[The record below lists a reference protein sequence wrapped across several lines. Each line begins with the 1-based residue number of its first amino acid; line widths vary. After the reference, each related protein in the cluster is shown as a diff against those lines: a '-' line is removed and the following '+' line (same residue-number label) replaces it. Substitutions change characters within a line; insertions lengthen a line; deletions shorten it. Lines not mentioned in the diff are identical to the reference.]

1 MLDFNSVPPV
11 ANPTGGDLNQQRDAI
26 RADLLA
32 RLESVLMTL
41 LPAGKKRGQ
50 KYLVGDVLGSP
61 GDSLEVSLKGE
72 TTGLWHD
79 HATGEGGDIF
89 DLIAAHHGL
98 DTQADFAR
106 VLEIAGQL
114 VGRVTSHPPKRKKA
128 EAPVDEL
135 GPATAKWDYLDAAG
149 NLIACVYRYDP
160 APGRKEFRPWDAKR
174 RKMAPPD
181 PRPLY
186 NQPGIANAE
195 QAILVEGEKCA
206 QALIEAGTVATTA
219 MHGANAP
226 VDKTDWSPL
235 AGKAVLIWPD
245 RDKPGFGYAEAAS
258 QAVLMAGATSCA
270 ILLPPD
276 DKPEGW
282 DAADALAEGFDVV
295 GFIATGPRMAVQS
308 LSEEIP
314 DPPFSEG
321 ADDQGDQEHSVWGS
335 EDGLAVHFTRRY
347 QRDWRY
353 VALWGKWLMW
363 DGRRWRAEETLAAT
377 DLIRQV
383 CRHTSLRTDNPKL
396 AAKLAASSTIGGVE
410 RLARSDRRHAATSDE
425 WDADIW
431 LLNTPGGVVDLRTG
445 RMRPH
450 DRADRMTK
458 IAAATPQGSSP
469 LWLDFIEQITQG
481 DREYAEYLQRFAGY
495 CLTGSTQ
502 EHALFFLY
510 GTGANGKSVFV
521 NTLFTLLGDYAANA
535 PMDTF
540 METRGDRHPT
550 DLAGLRGARF
560 VGATETEQGRRW
572 NESKIKEITGG
583 DRVSARF
590 MRQDFF
596 TYLPQ
601 FKLVI
606 AGNHKPAIRNIDEA
620 MKRRLHLVPFTLTI
634 PEDKR
639 DRTLP
644 ARLLKEGD
652 GILAWALEGCLA
664 WQAQGLRQPQCVA
677 DATDEY
683 FDEEDTIGEFLEEEC
698 QQHPQAREAVA
709 DVFERWRQRAEKRSE
724 YIGTSRWLVQQ
735 LLRRGFQRGRTS
747 NGAKALLGLSL
758 KPKDY
763 GTRLPYRDD

>member
-11 ANPTGGDLNQQRDAI
+11 ATPTGGDLKAQRDAI

-41 LPAGKKRGQ
+41 LPVGKKRGQ
-50 KYLVGDVLGSP
+50 RYLVGDVLGSP
-61 GDSLEVSLKGE
+61 GESLEVSLKGE
-72 TTGLWHD
+72 TAGLWHD
-79 HATGEGGDIF
+79 HAEGVGGDIF

-114 VGRVTSHPPKRKKA
+114 VGRAASLPKRKKA

-149 NLIACVYRYDP
+149 NLLACVYRYDP

-186 NQPGIANAE
+186 NQPGVVAAE
-195 QAILVEGEKCA
+195 QVILVEGEKCA
-206 QALIEAGTVATTA
+206 QALIEAGIVATTA

-235 AGKAVLIWPD
+235 SGKAVLIWPD

-276 DKPEGW
+276 AKPEGW
-282 DAADALAEGFDVV
+282 DAADALAEGFDVA
-295 GFIATGPRMAVQS
+295 GFIATGPRITVQP
-308 LSEEIP
+308 LGDEP
-314 DPPFSEG
+314 DLPEYDG
-321 ADDQGDQEHSVWGS
+321 QADHDGDTTVWGT
-335 EDGLAVHFTRRY
+335 EDALAVSFTRRY

-353 VALWGKWLMW
+353 IAAWGKWLMW
-363 DGRRWRAEETLAAT
+363 DGQRWRTEETLAAT
-377 DLIRQV
+377 DLIRHV
-383 CRHTSLRTDNPKL
+383 CRHAAVRADSSKV
-396 AAKLAASSTIGGVE
+396 AAKLAASSTVGGVE
-410 RLARSDRRHAATSDE
+410 RLARTDRRHAATTDE

-431 LLNTPGGVVDLRTG
+431 LINTPGGVVDLRTG

-458 IAAATPQGSSP
+458 IASATLVPGSTCP
-469 LWLDFIEQITQG
+469 TWMRFLEQVTGG
-481 DREYAEYLQRFAGY
+481 DAELQSYLQRMFGY
-495 CLTGSTQ
+495 CLTGATS

-550 DLAGLRGARF
+550 DLAGLRGSRF

-596 TYLPQ
+596 TYVPQ

-606 AGNHKPAIRNIDEA
+606 AGNHKPATRNIDEA
-620 MKRRLHLVPFTLTI
+620 MRRRLHLIPFTITVP
-634 PEDKR
+634 PEKR
-639 DRTLP
+639 DKQLQTK
-644 ARLLKEGD
+644 LLAEAN
-652 GILAWALEGCLA
+652 GIFSWGVEGCLA
-664 WQAQGLRQPQCVA
+664 WQREGLRQPQSVL

-683 FDEEDTIGEFLEEEC
+683 FEDEDAIGQWMGERCYVGPAARALTADLFADWREWAEKHGEFVGSIKRFSETLVSRRF
-698 QQHPQAREAVA
+698 A
-709 DVFERWRQRAEKRSE
+709 RWRNPKGAM
-724 YIGTSRWLVQQ
+724 
-735 LLRRGFQRGRTS
+735 GFQGI
-747 NGAKALLGLSL
+747 GLQ
-758 KPKDY
+758 PKEYPGYARYPD
-763 GTRLPYRDD
+763 

>member
-11 ANPTGGDLNQQRDAI
+11 AIPTGGDLNQQRDAI

-50 KYLVGDVLGSP
+50 KYLVGDMLGSP

-72 TTGLWHD
+72 TAGLWHD

-114 VGRVTSHPPKRKKA
+114 VGRAASHPPKRKKA

-174 RKMAPPD
+174 RKMAPPE

-186 NQPGIANAE
+186 NQPGVVAAE
-195 QAILVEGEKCA
+195 QVILVEGEKCA
-206 QALIEAGTVATTA
+206 QALIEAGIIATTA

-245 RDKPGFGYAEAAS
+245 RDKPGFGYAETAS

-282 DAADALAEGFDVV
+282 DAADALVEGFDVT
-295 GFIATGPRMAVQS
+295 GFIATGPRITVQP
-308 LSEEIP
+308 LGDEP
-314 DPPFSEG
+314 DLPEYDG
-321 ADDQGDQEHSVWGS
+321 QADHDSDATVWGT
-335 EDGLAVHFTRRY
+335 EDALAVSFTRRY

-353 VALWGKWLMW
+353 IAAWGKWLMW
-363 DGRRWRAEETLAAT
+363 DGQRWRAEETLAAT
-377 DLIRQV
+377 DLIRHV
-383 CRHTSLRTDNPKL
+383 CRHAAVRADSSKV
-396 AAKLAASSTIGGVE
+396 AAKLAASSTVGGVE
-410 RLARSDRRHAATSDE
+410 RLARTDRRHAATTDE

-431 LLNTPGGVVDLRTG
+431 LINTPGGVVDLRTG

-458 IAAATPQGSSP
+458 IASATLVPGSACP
-469 LWLDFIEQITQG
+469 TWLRFLEQVTGG
-481 DREYAEYLQRFAGY
+481 DTELQSYLQRMFGY
-495 CLTGSTQ
+495 CLTGATS

-550 DLAGLRGARF
+550 DLAGLRGSRF

-596 TYLPQ
+596 TYVPQ

-620 MKRRLHLVPFTLTI
+620 MRRRLHLIPFTITVP
-634 PEDKR
+634 PEKR
-639 DRTLP
+639 DKQLQTK
-644 ARLLKEGD
+644 LLAEAN
-652 GILAWALEGCLA
+652 GIFSWGVEGCLA
-664 WQAQGLRQPQCVA
+664 WQREGLRQPQSVL

-683 FDEEDTIGEFLEEEC
+683 FEDEDAIGQWMGERCYVGPAARAPTADLFADWREWAGKHGEFVGSIKRFSETLVSRRF
-698 QQHPQAREAVA
+698 A
-709 DVFERWRQRAEKRSE
+709 RWRNPKGAMGFEGIGLQPKE
-724 YIGTSRWLVQQ
+724 YPGYPHYT
-735 LLRRGFQRGRTS
+735 
-747 NGAKALLGLSL
+747 
-758 KPKDY
+758 D
-763 GTRLPYRDD
+763 